1 MHTNSSLIKPEFTLD
16 IIQLLPDHVANQIAA
31 GEVIQRP
38 ASAVKEMIENALDA
52 GGSEIKLFVKDA
64 GKTLLQ
70 VVDNGCGMSET
81 DVRMCFERH
90 ATSKI
95 KSAGDLFKIQTMG
108 FRGEA
113 MASIAA
119 IAHVEVNTKLTSNEL
134 GTHLIIE
141 GSEIKTHEDC
151 ATANGTSIKVKNLF
165 YNVPARRN
173 FLKSDK
179 VEMRHITEEFTRV
192 SLANPN
198 VKMQMFH
205 NNNEIFHLPKSNF
218 RQRIVNIIGGKK
230 NENLVPVAEK
240 TTVVEIDGFVGKPEA
255 AKRTRGE
262 QYFFV
267 NGRFIKSNYLNHA
280 VSKAFEELIPHN
292 YFPSYFINLDIDP
305 KLIDINI
312 HPTKTEIKFEDEQ
325 AIYAIIRACVK
336 RSLGAYNI
344 APTLDFSQELSF
356 DLGYKQDKQ
365 TTIKEPTIK
374 VDSSY
379 NPFENKSEN
388 HAKQT
393 EVKAE
398 EKWETPSFEED
409 FVPEVENTDLQQIG
423 NHFIAVPNENGLL
436 LIHQRRAH
444 KRILF
449 EYFTKVLNSNKGQ
462 SQQLLFPKEIELNKS
477 EIGIITDMTDEL
489 NKVGFNFEVK
499 ENHIS
504 INGIPPECQEEN
516 LQFVIED
523 LIEQHKNSEDL
534 LTEQQNTLAVS
545 LASSLAINEVKK
557 LSSEE
562 MIGLK
567 NELLKCETPSV
578 CPSGKR
584 TMINLKTADLE
595 KYF

>member
-1 MHTNSSLIKPEFTLD
+1 MRTNSLLIKPDLTLD

-38 ASAVKEMIENALDA
+38 ASAVKEMLENALDA
-52 GGSEIKLFVKDA
+52 GVSEIKLFVKDA

-81 DVRMCFERH
+81 DVKMCFERH

-95 KSAGDLFKIQTMG
+95 KSADDLFEIQTMG

-205 NNNEIFHLPKSNF
+205 NNNEIFHLPISNF

-230 NENLVPVAEK
+230 NEKLVPIKEE
-240 TTVVEIDGFVGKPEA
+240 TTVVKINGFVGKPEA

-280 VSKAFEELIPHN
+280 ISKAFEELIPHN
-292 YFPSYFINLDIDP
+292 YFPSYFINLDIDT

-344 APTLDFSQELSF
+344 APTIDFSQELSF
-356 DLGYKQDKQ
+356 DLGYKQSKKA
-365 TTIKEPTIK
+365 TIKEPTIK
-374 VDSSY
+374 VDLSY
-379 NPFENKSEN
+379 NPFKNKIGNQSI
-388 HAKQT
+388 QT
-393 EVKAE
+393 E
-398 EKWETPSFEED
+398 EKWGNPSLDED
-409 FVPEVENTDLQQIG
+409 FVLEDKNTDFQQIG

-436 LIHQRRAH
+436 LIDQRRAH

-477 EIGIITDMTDEL
+477 EIGIIIDMTDEL
-489 NKVGFNFEVK
+489 NKVGFNFELK

-516 LQFVIED
+516 LQFVIEV

-534 LTEQQNTLAVS
+534 LTEQQNNLAVS
-545 LASSLAINEVKK
+545 LANSLAINEVKK

-562 MIGLK
+562 MIRLK
-567 NELLKCETPSV
+567 NELLKCESPSV
-578 CPSGKR
+578 CPKGKR
-584 TMINLKTADLE
+584 TMINIKTTDLE

>member
-1 MHTNSSLIKPEFTLD
+1 MD

-31 GEVIQRP
+31 GEVVQRP
-38 ASAVKEMIENALDA
+38 ASAVKEMLENALDA
-52 GGSEIKLFVKDA
+52 GGNEIKLFVKDA

-95 KSAGDLFKIQTMG
+95 KNADDLFAIKTMG

-119 IAHVEVNTKLTSNEL
+119 IAHVEVNTKLTDNEL
-134 GTHLIIE
+134 GSRLIIE
-141 GSEIKTHEDC
+141 GSELKLQEDC
-151 ATANGTSIKVKNLF
+151 ACANGTSIKVKNLF

-179 VEMRHITEEFTRV
+179 VEMRHITEEFTRAA
-192 SLANPN
+192 LANPQ
-198 VKMQMFH
+198 VKMQLFH
-205 NNNEIFHLPKSNF
+205 NNTEVFHLPKSNF
-218 RQRIVNIIGGKK
+218 RQRIVHIIGGKK
-230 NENLVPVAEK
+230 NESLVPIEEE
-240 TTVVEIDGFVGKPEA
+240 TTVVKVNGFVGKPET

-267 NGRFIKSNYLNHA
+267 NGRFIKSQYLQHA
-280 VSKAFEELIPHN
+280 VSKAFAEVIPHN
-292 YFPSYFINLDIDP
+292 YFPSYFINLRIDP
-305 KLIDINI
+305 ALIDINI

-344 APTLDFSQELSF
+344 APSLDFAQELSF
-356 DLGYKQDKQ
+356 DTVFTNQEKISIKQ
-365 TTIKEPTIK
+365 PTIK

-379 NPFENKSEN
+379 NPFEKQKEFNPTTSIQSEQKEW
-388 HAKQT
+388 KQT
-393 EVKAE
+393 
-398 EKWETPSFEED
+398 SFTEN
-409 FVPEVENTDLQQIG
+409 FNTDYENNDVSQVG
-423 NHFIAVPNENGLL
+423 NHFIAVPNEKGLL

-449 EYFTKVLNSNKGQ
+449 EYFKSVLKNKSGN
-462 SQQLLFPKEIELNKS
+462 SQQLLFPKEIELNNS
-477 EIGIITDMTDEL
+477 ELQLIDNMKTDL
-489 NKVGFNFEVK
+489 NAVGFNFTAK
-499 ENHIS
+499 ESAIT
-504 INGIPPECQEEN
+504 IDGIPPECQEEN
-516 LQFVIED
+516 LQFVIEN
-523 LIEQHKNSEDL
+523 LIEQHKNSEEISL
-534 LTEQQNTLAVS
+534 QNKLALS
-545 LASSLAINEVKK
+545 LAKSFAISEIKSLTDA
-557 LSSEE
+557 E
-562 MIGLK
+562 MQALK
-567 NELLKCETPSV
+567 TELLKCETPSV

>member
-38 ASAVKEMIENALDA
+38 ASAVKEMLENALDA
-52 GGSEIKLFVKDA
+52 GVSEIKLFIKDA

-81 DVRMCFERH
+81 DVKMCFERH

-95 KSAGDLFKIQTMG
+95 KSADDLFEIQTMG

-205 NNNEIFHLPKSNF
+205 NNNEIFHLPISNF

-230 NENLVPVAEK
+230 NEKLVPIKEE
-240 TTVVEIDGFVGKPEA
+240 TTVVKINGFVGKPEA

-280 VSKAFEELIPHN
+280 ISKAFEELIPHN
-292 YFPSYFINLDIDP
+292 YFPSYFINLDIDT

-344 APTLDFSQELSF
+344 APTIDFSQELSF
-356 DLGYKQDKQ
+356 DLGYKQSKKA
-365 TTIKEPTIK
+365 TIKEPTIK
-374 VDSSY
+374 VDLSY
-379 NPFENKSEN
+379 NPFKNKIGNQSI
-388 HAKQT
+388 QT
-393 EVKAE
+393 E
-398 EKWETPSFEED
+398 EKWGNPSLDED
-409 FVPEVENTDLQQIG
+409 FVLEDKNTDFQQIG

-436 LIHQRRAH
+436 LIDQRRAH

-477 EIGIITDMTDEL
+477 EIGIIIDMTDEL

-516 LQFVIED
+516 LQFVIEV

-534 LTEQQNTLAVS
+534 LTEQQNNLAVS
-545 LASSLAINEVKK
+545 LANSLAINEVKK

-562 MIGLK
+562 MIRLK
-567 NELLKCETPSV
+567 NELLKCESPSV
-578 CPSGKR
+578 CPKGKR
-584 TMINLKTADLE
+584 TMINIKTTDLE